1 MNPKTYDL
9 STPDNRWGAQE
20 VVGEFAYREN
30 LKALVHELQI
40 PANEEA
46 FFTAELVPEPDNPHS
61 PSRIAISVRRN
72 DKVIGYIPEGDA
84 ESYQQIRRV
93 VASDLTPVCKTR
105 IWYYEDYDGDNRYY
119 LRLCLRSPESLLPLN
134 DPPYEEWALLPYG
147 NVSQVTKESDH
158 LDVLL
163 DYVPPT
169 GVGQLL
175 VTLHL
180 VTAGV
185 RTKHEAIE
193 VRIDGERIGELTKQT
208 SAKFASA
215 VRYFDEQGVTTVA
228 LATIKGSSLS
238 AEVTLHAAK
247 SHELSEEDL
256 EQEFSPLPR
265 LVPYCDNAGEYEVPD
280 AYKKTGR
287 KLSKRVSP
295 PVLDEQPAQVDPPQS
310 TARTHAVESKP
321 EAPKDIKEAFTPTD
335 LWQSEPPK
343 ISTLQEKPT
352 EPEMASTREKKHPK
366 SQIALWAGVIFSGM
380 CLITA
385 FGAFAE
391 SLLAGFG
398 FVLVGLGVGL
408 ACGWELFCRN
418 EDKKAH
424 QQWRKQ
430 LSEHEN
436 WSQYLTDE
444 EKRQFSGAVSPV
456 PPEKKPRQ
464 WLKVGVLS
472 AVLIVVGFA
481 LSSAG
486 MPQTPAPTT
495 GSQITP

>member
-1 MNPKTYDL
+1 MNSNTYDL
-9 STPDNRWGAQE
+9 STPDKRWGTQD

-30 LKALVHELQI
+30 LKALVRELQI

-61 PSRIAISVRRN
+61 PSRVAISVRRN

-84 ESYQQIRRV
+84 ETYQQIRRV
-93 VASDLTPVCKTR
+93 VASDLTPVCTTR
-105 IWYYEDYDGDNRYY
+105 IWYYEDYDGDNQYY
-119 LRLCLRSPESLLPLN
+119 LRLCLRAPESLLPLN

-185 RTKHEAIE
+185 RTKYEAIE

-215 VRYFDEQGVTTVA
+215 VRYFDEQGVSTVA

-265 LVPYCDNAGEYEVPD
+265 LVPYCDNARKYEVPN
-280 AYKKTGR
+280 AYKQTGR

-295 PVLDEQPAQVDPPQS
+295 PVLDEQSAPVEPPQP
-310 TARTHAVESKP
+310 TAQTLTVESKP
-321 EAPKDIKEAFTPTD
+321 EKPKNVEKASTPTVPH
-335 LWQSEPPK
+335 QVEPTKPLTPK
-343 ISTLQEKPT
+343 EKPT
-352 EPEMASTREKKHPK
+352 EPEVAPAREKKHTK
-366 SQIALWAGVIFSGM
+366 SQIALWVGVVFAVM

-385 FGAFAE
+385 FGSFTA
-391 SLLAGFG
+391 SVLAGFG
-398 FVLVGLGVGL
+398 YILLSLGIGL
-408 ACGWELFCRN
+408 ACGWELYCRN
-418 EDKKAH
+418 EDKKTH
-424 QQWRKQ
+424 QQWQRQ

-444 EKRQFSGAVSPV
+444 EKRQFSGAVSSV

-464 WLKVGVLS
+464 WLKVGALS
-472 AVLIVVGFA
+472 AVLIVAGFA

-495 GSQITP
+495 GNQIAP

>member
-9 STPDNRWGAQE
+9 STPDKRWGTQD

-61 PSRIAISVRRN
+61 PSRVAISVRRN

-93 VASDLTPVCKTR
+93 VASNLTPVCTTR
-105 IWYYEDYDGDNRYY
+105 IWYYEDYDGDNQYH
-119 LRLCLRSPESLLPLN
+119 LRLCLRAPESLLPLN

-185 RTKHEAIE
+185 RTKYEAIE

-247 SHELSEEDL
+247 SHELSDEDL
-256 EQEFSPLPR
+256 EQELSPLPR
-265 LVPYCDNAGEYEVPD
+265 LVPYCDNTRKYEVPN
-280 AYKKTGR
+280 AYKQTGR

-295 PVLDEQPAQVDPPQS
+295 PVLDEQSAPMKPPQS
-310 TARTHAVESKP
+310 TTQTHTVESKP
-321 EAPKDIKEAFTPTD
+321 EKPKDVEEAFTPTVPH
-335 LWQSEPPK
+335 QVEPTKPLTPK
-343 ISTLQEKPT
+343 GKPT
-352 EPEMASTREKKHPK
+352 EPEMIATGEKKHTK
-366 SQIALWAGVIFSGM
+366 SQIALWVGVIFAGM
-380 CLITA
+380 CLIAA
-385 FGAFAE
+385 FGTFAV
-391 SLLAGFG
+391 SILAGFG
-398 FVLVGLGVGL
+398 YILLGLGIGL
-408 ACGWELFCRN
+408 ACGWELYCRN

-424 QQWRKQ
+424 QQWKRE
-430 LSEHEN
+430 LSEYDN

-444 EKRQFSGAVSPV
+444 EKIQFSGAVSPV
-456 PPEKKPRQ
+456 PPKKKPRQ

-472 AVLIVVGFA
+472 AVLIIGGFA

-495 GSQITP
+495 GNQIAP

>member
-9 STPDNRWGAQE
+9 STPDKRWGTQD

-30 LKALVHELQI
+30 LKALIHELQI
-40 PANEEA
+40 PANEET

-61 PSRIAISVRRN
+61 PGRVAISVRRN

-93 VASDLTPVCKTR
+93 VASDLTPVCTTR
-105 IWYYEDYDGDNRYY
+105 IWYYEDYDGDNQYH
-119 LRLCLRSPESLLPLN
+119 LRLCLRTPESLLPLN

-185 RTKHEAIE
+185 RTKYEAIE

-228 LATIKGSSLS
+228 LATIKGSSLA

-256 EQEFSPLPR
+256 EQELSPLPR
-265 LVPYCDNAGEYEVPD
+265 LVPYCDNARKYEVPN

-287 KLSKRVSP
+287 KLSKRVPP
-295 PVLDEQPAQVDPPQS
+295 PVLDELSAPVESPQS
-310 TARTHAVESKP
+310 TAQSHTVESKP
-321 EAPKDIKEAFTPTD
+321 KEPKDVEEAFTPTVPH
-335 LWQSEPPK
+335 QVEPTKPSTPK
-343 ISTLQEKPT
+343 EKPT
-352 EPEMASTREKKHPK
+352 EPVMITAGENKRAM
-366 SQIALWAGVIFSGM
+366 SQIALWVGVVFAGM

-385 FGAFAE
+385 FGMFAE
-391 SLLAGFG
+391 SILAGFG
-398 FVLVGLGVGL
+398 YILVGLGIGL
-408 ACGWELFCRN
+408 ACGWELYCRN

-424 QQWRKQ
+424 QQWQRD
-430 LSEHEN
+430 LSEYEN
-436 WSQYLTDE
+436 WSRYLTDE
-444 EKRQFSGAVSPV
+444 EKRQFSGAVSFV

-464 WLKVGVLS
+464 WLKVGTLS
-472 AVLIVVGFA
+472 TMLIIAGFA

-486 MPQTPAPTT
+486 LPQTQVPTT
-495 GSQITP
+495 GSQIAP